1 MVPVDLSGIL
11 AFTIN
16 LPKMKKLLF
25 VAIALSATACSSDN
39 NLQDTLY
46 NVVESSANMAIDSL
60 HQTADRELERHT
72 GIDSL
77 ATRIGAAD
85 TIDVERE
92 IERGVKRRI
101 IEELSK

>member
-1 MVPVDLSGIL
+1 MFNGIL
-11 AFTIN
+11 AISIN
-16 LPKMKKLLF
+16 LPKMKKLLY
-25 VAIALSATACSSDN
+25 VAVIAFSATACSSDN

-46 NVVESSANMAIDSL
+46 NVVESGANMAIDSL
-60 HQTADRELERHT
+60 HNAANKELERHT

-77 ATRIGAAD
+77 ATIIGTVD

-92 IERGVKRRI
+92 VEREVKRRI

>member
-1 MVPVDLSGIL
+1 
-11 AFTIN
+11 
-16 LPKMKKLLF
+16 MKKLLF
-25 VAIALSATACSSDN
+25 VVTIALSATACSSDN

-46 NVVESSANMAIDSL
+46 NVVESGASMAIDSL
-60 HQTADRELERHT
+60 HNAANKELERHT

-77 ATRIGAAD
+77 ATKIGAED
-85 TIDVERE
+85 TINVERE